1 MMENHIEN
9 YIKGIEKIAA
19 KCTGSQLD
27 GYSQILRIC
36 DAIKEETTST
46 VYTVQETSD
55 ALKNHIIWLMNMVII
70 MWMNMVQCLLSCQ
83 RKRVKHILRNTF

>member
-55 ALKNHIIWLMNMVII
+55 AFEEPYYLVII